1 MVTSLREKCDTVM
14 SMLMAKA
21 GDTVRVHYTGT
32 LDDGTEF
39 DSSRGRDPLEF
50 TLGGGMV
57 IPGFDKAVAGMF
69 VGSKGKHTIASADA
83 YGERDPRRVVLVPP
97 DQVPPGSDFK
107 PGDQVQLQDPEGHV
121 MVALVASTSEE
132 GIMLDM
138 NHPLAGQDLTFEL
151 ELVEIVL

>member
-1 MVTSLREKCDTVM
+1 
-14 SMLMAKA
+14 MAKA

-39 DSSRGRDPLEF
+39 DSSSGREPLEF

-57 IPGFDKAVAGMF
+57 IPGFDAAVTGMF
-69 VGSKGKHTIASADA
+69 VGSKRKHTIVAVEA
-83 YGERDPRRVVLVPP
+83 YGERDPERVVQVPP
-97 DQVPPGSDFK
+97 DQVPPGSEFQ

-121 MVALVASTSEE
+121 IVAMVASAGEE
-132 GIMLDM
+132 GIVLDM

-151 ELVEIVL
+151 ELLEIV